1 MRAKRSRSPQKLP
14 KPQIIR
20 WQCVNPIKYQLFVS
34 MTQMLIKFQLMRV
47 RFRNLI
53 LLGMLGF
60 GCLIFFMAYS
70 LWFLWFSPQITLGL
84 IAPLSGDFAVFAG
97 KDMVAGAEL
106 AVEQANQGRGFL
118 VGDRY
123 YRVKLAIA
131 DDGNKPK
138 VTIRAADQ
146 LLKNHAFRWL
156 FPPKL
161 IALISSP
168 QSSLALP
175 LAAHLQAFNVPLIT
189 AATDPMITQNNYV
202 LGIGLDY
209 NAQGSTL
216 AAFARQTLKVQRA
229 AILYDPDNPY
239 SGHLVAAFQN
249 TLEKLG
255 GKVVIMATYRGNAV
269 QNWGSQLQSI
279 AQAKPDVLL
288 LPNYLPDLISQGQEL
303 KKLAQQFNLKLPSLG
318 GDSWAGLIS
327 ANLPLMQ
334 GGFFLSPWH
343 PLIPDRRN
351 QQFVK
356 DYTRAYRQP
365 PRTNAALTYDAVQM
379 ILGAIANQ
387 KVASPEAVLR
397 GTQEP
402 FSGITGVISGS
413 LGRSGVI
420 NQIKNGEAEFYQQ
433 IPPNPR

>member
-1 MRAKRSRSPQKLP
+1 
-14 KPQIIR
+14 
-20 WQCVNPIKYQLFVS
+20 

-53 LLGMLGF
+53 LLGMLGL

-70 LWFLWFSPQITLGL
+70 LWFLPQITLGL

-106 AVEQANQGRGFL
+106 AVEQANQANQGRGFL

-123 YRVKLAIA
+123 YQVKLAIA
-131 DDGNKPK
+131 DDQNQPQG
-138 VTIRAADQ
+138 IIQAADQ
-146 LLKNHAFRWL
+146 LLGNHALGWL
-156 FPPKL
+156 FPKP

-168 QSSLALP
+168 QSSLTSP
-175 LAAHLQAFNVPLIT
+175 LATHLQSLNLPLIT
-189 AATDPMITQNNYV
+189 GATDPAVTQQKQQIIA
-202 LGIGLDY
+202 IGLDHST
-209 NAQGSTL
+209 QGAAL
-216 AAFARQTLKVQRA
+216 ATFARQTLKGQRA
-229 AILYDPDNPY
+229 AILYNPENYY
-239 SGHLVAAFQN
+239 SQNLVTAFQN

-255 GKVVIMATYRGNAV
+255 GKVVIMATYRGDAA
-269 QNWGSQLQSI
+269 QDLGSQFRAI
-279 AQAKPDVLL
+279 AEQKPDVLL
-288 LPNYLPDLISQGQEL
+288 LPNYLPDLINQGRQL
-303 KKLAQQFNLKLPSLG
+303 KKLEQELNLKLSILG

-327 ANLPLMQ
+327 ANLPLLE

-343 PLIPDRRN
+343 PLMPDRQN
-351 QQFVK
+351 QQFIK

-379 ILGAIANQ
+379 ILGAIASQ
-387 KVASPEAVLR
+387 KAAHPEALFR
-397 GTQEP
+397 GIWEP
-402 FSGITGVISGS
+402 FSGVTGVISSS

-433 IPPNPR
+433 IPPNP